1 MNIYVSEQIHCS
13 RINAMYNLTDSKN
26 KIIKYYYLDKKMSQ
40 MSLLMGLALIVLRV
54 EFNVGFVLEVL

>member
-1 MNIYVSEQIHCS
+1 MH
-13 RINAMYNLTDSKN
+13 RLTDSKN

-40 MSLLMGLALIVLRV
+40 MSLLMGLALILLKV

>member
-1 MNIYVSEQIHCS
+1 MNILVSEQIYCS
-13 RINAMYNLTDSKN
+13 RINALYSLTDSKN

>member
-1 MNIYVSEQIHCS
+1 MNIYVSEQIHYS
-13 RINAMYNLTDSKN
+13 RINALYSLTDSQN

-40 MSLLMGLALIVLRV
+40 MSLLIGLALILLRV